1 MSEISPEDAEIAR
14 VVDEQYKEQGYV
26 KFIFSGVDE
35 FIIETE
41 KNKAEKTL
49 EALLNCMS
57 EAPDWI
63 VDIPLA
69 AEGKVVARYEK

>member
-1 MSEISPEDAEIAR
+1 MQFTSAIKIVLLGIMSCLVACGPDYGI
-14 VVDEQYKEQGYV
+14 VGH
-26 KFIFSGVDE
+26 DE

-49 EALLNCMS
+49 EAVLNCMS